1 MRAVVSVV
9 GAVLLGI
16 GFFVLVAPNELRK
29 VMRIFLIRRWLPLAS
44 ALRIVIGAL
53 FVVAAPDT
61 RAPVFI
67 LVVGV
72 VLILAGI
79 TLPAL
84 GAHRTE
90 RFAEWWLGRPNAV
103 IRFWALA
110 AMVFGAFVAA
120 AGI

>member
-1 MRAVVSVV
+1 MHAVVSVV
-9 GAVLLGI
+9 GAVILGI

-29 VMRIFLIRRWLPLAS
+29 VMRLLLIRRWLPLAS
-44 ALRIVIGAL
+44 ALRIVVGAL
-53 FVVAAPDT
+53 FVMAARDT

-84 GAHRTE
+84 GAQRTE
-90 RFAEWWLGRPNAV
+90 RFAVWWVGRPNAV
-103 IRFWALA
+103 IRLWALA
-110 AMVFGAFVAA
+110 AMVFGTFVAA
-120 AGI
+120 AGM